1 MACLTYNA
9 IFTLEF
15 VQKRHKFNPRAESE
29 IRLVFSYDKSLRN
42 GGIIMDILLVM
53 CIGVLVGKFLIP
65 GKAKT
70 ANEYLS
76 LLCTFLLIFSMGVT
90 LGSDDNFFEELSAL
104 GVTSF
109 LFFLIPTALSILLVY
124 LLTRHFMQKKD
135 TDAQRRSEKK

>member
-1 MACLTYNA
+1 
-9 IFTLEF
+9 
-15 VQKRHKFNPRAESE
+15 
-29 IRLVFSYDKSLRN
+29 
-42 GGIIMDILLVM
+42 MDILLVM

-109 LFFLIPTALSILLVY
+109 LFFLDPDCALHCTGVSADAAFY
-124 LLTRHFMQKKD
+124 AEKRH
-135 TDAQRRSEKK
+135 